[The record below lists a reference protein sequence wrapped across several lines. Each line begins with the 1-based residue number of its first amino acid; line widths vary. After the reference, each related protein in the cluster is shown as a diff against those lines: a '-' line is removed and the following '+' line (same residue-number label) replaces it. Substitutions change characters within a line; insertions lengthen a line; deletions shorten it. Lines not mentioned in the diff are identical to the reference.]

1 MWDPNNVSDASN
13 PSIQN
18 KSESTISGGHKIVK
32 KIK

>member
-18 KSESTISGGHKIVK
+18 KSESTISGGYKI
-32 KIK
+32 IL